1 MKYLKDLPKYY
12 IVGINAIKISRD
24 AQGQL
29 GAFRYN
35 PATDDFELAMWSFN
49 RIFLEKGDDIESVT
63 ESEFEKYAQG
73 LRATPK
79 NSSADKAT
87 K

>member
-1 MKYLKDLPKYY
+1 MKNLKDLAKYY
-12 IVGINAIKISRD
+12 IVGINAIQISRD

-35 PATDDFELAMWSFN
+35 PDTDDFELAMWSFN
-49 RIFLEKGDDIESVT
+49 RIFFERGDDVESVT
-63 ESEFEKYAQG
+63 ESEFEKYVQE
-73 LRATPK
+73 LRATLE
-79 NSSADKAT
+79 NGSTSEET